1 MGVVRLSGHL
11 RTRGQAARSRRE
23 AHLLPE
29 ESYSL
34 LVVGDRGV
42 ALGLELQGHRVGYVS
57 SGKDALERVEGV
69 HSDALILDMRMSE
82 VDGLEISRR
91 IRKSGNSLPV
101 LLLLPQSSPI
111 SAVDGFEAGA
121 DACLVGPFS
130 LEELVA
136 RLRAVL
142 RRTGRR
148 AE

>member
-1 MGVVRLSGHL
+1 VKLSEHL

-23 AHLLPE
+23 GHLLPE

-42 ALGLELQGHRVGYVS
+42 VLGLELEGHRVGYMS
-57 SGKDALERVEGV
+57 SGDGALERVERV

-82 VDGLEISRR
+82 VDGLEVSRR
-91 IRKSGNSLPV
+91 LRKSGNPLPV
-101 LLLLPQSSPI
+101 LLLLPQSPPI
-111 SAVDGFEAGA
+111 SAVDGLEAGA

-130 LEELVA
+130 VDELVA
-136 RLRAVL
+136 RLRALL